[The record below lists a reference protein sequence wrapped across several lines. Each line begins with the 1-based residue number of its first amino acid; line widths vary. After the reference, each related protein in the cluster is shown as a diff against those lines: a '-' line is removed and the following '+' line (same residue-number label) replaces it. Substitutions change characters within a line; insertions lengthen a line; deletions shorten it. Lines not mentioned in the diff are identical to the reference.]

1 MTKLFRWHRGG
12 LQESLATAVE
22 VKDFLEVEDI
32 VYRSDGFPVGYF
44 SNVRTEYCGDDS
56 ARCGELWSKTYYVLA
71 DSKQGKNIVVCMS
84 NFPK

>member
-12 LQESLATAVE
+12 LKESLATAIEVNDFSDVE
-22 VKDFLEVEDI
+22 EI
-32 VYRSDGFPVGYF
+32 VCTSDGFPVGFF

-71 DSKQGKNIVVCMS
+71 DSKQGRNAVVGMS